1 MNLEIWKML
10 ETRLKTHSKTNYI
23 VKWTQQSLQEY
34 KETKDKL
41 ENKTNTQ
48 QYNES
53 QKKIEIILKEKVENN
68 NTNKNSIV
76 TN

>member
-1 MNLEIWKML
+1 MSLEIWKML
-10 ETRLKTHSKTNYI
+10 ETTLKTHLKTNYNI

-53 QKKIEIILKEKVENN
+53 QKIIEVIPKKKWKTITLIKTV
-68 NTNKNSIV
+68 
-76 TN
+76 